1 MKILIDA
8 MGGDNAPLEIIKGA
22 EMAANEF
29 DAQIMLVGKKTVI
42 EQLAKENNI
51 DLSKIEIYNA
61 NDEVRMDDS
70 PLSVKSKT
78 DSSMRVGLKLLS
90 DGAVDAFVSAGNT
103 GALHTGASL
112 FVHRIKGIQRSAIAT
127 VIPLEKP
134 FLLIDAGANATVTP
148 DQLVQFAKMGSIYMK
163 NIFNIESPKV
173 GLLNIGTEETKGTP
187 VYAETFKKLREQSD
201 INFVGNIEGKEV
213 PFGKCDVLVAD
224 GFTGNILLKLIEG
237 MGSFMMKKLKTL
249 FKKNVFTKLGAL
261 LYVDQLKKLK
271 KDFDASEYGGAPLIG
286 IAKPVIK
293 AHGSSDAKAIKS
305 AVRQAISYAQ
315 TGLIDEIA
323 RCAESFSATKETTKE
338 NSDNTEE

>member
-8 MGGDNAPLEIIKGA
+8 MGGDHAPLEIIKGA
-22 EMAANEF
+22 EMASKEF
-29 DAQIMLVGKKTVI
+29 DAQILLVGKKSTI

-61 NDEVRMDDS
+61 NDVVRMDDA

-78 DSSMRVGLKLLS
+78 DSSMRVGLKLLN
-90 DGAVDAFVSAGNT
+90 DGEVDAFVSAGNT

-134 FLLIDAGANATVTP
+134 MLLIDSGANSVVTP
-148 DQLVQFAKMGSIYMK
+148 EQLVQFAKMGSIYMK
-163 NIFNIESPKV
+163 NIFKIENPKV
-173 GLLNIGTEETKGTP
+173 GLLNIGTEETKGTA
-187 VYAETFKKLREQSD
+187 VYVETFKKLRELED
-201 INFVGNIEGKEV
+201 INFVGNVEGKEV

-237 MGSFMMKKLKTL
+237 MGSFMMKKLKGL
-249 FKKNVFTKLGAL
+249 FLKNLVTQMGAII
-261 LYVDQLKKLK
+261 YKDQLYKLK

-293 AHGSSDAKAIKS
+293 AHGSSDARAIRS

-323 RCAESFSATKETTKE
+323 RCADSIAQPRDTTKE
-338 NSDNTEE
+338 QTQE